1 MSLAIFD
8 CRVDSIETVVKM
20 LYLCKDSAN
29 RVQNAQARLKR
40 YAEMQPILCKDSE
53 RRAQRQAEKQRFLCL
68 DMLSHILSYPKI
80 VQRQVK
86 NNVLVLAMR
95 VCHNLFMQP
104 VETRFIASCRL

>member
-1 MSLAIFD
+1 
-8 CRVDSIETVVKM
+8 M

-68 DMLSHILSYPKI
+68 DMLSHILSYQKI
-80 VQRQVK
+80 VQVEHNSK
-86 NNVLVLAMR
+86 NELAYFYIAETHLVL
-95 VCHNLFMQP
+95 
-104 VETRFIASCRL
+104 I